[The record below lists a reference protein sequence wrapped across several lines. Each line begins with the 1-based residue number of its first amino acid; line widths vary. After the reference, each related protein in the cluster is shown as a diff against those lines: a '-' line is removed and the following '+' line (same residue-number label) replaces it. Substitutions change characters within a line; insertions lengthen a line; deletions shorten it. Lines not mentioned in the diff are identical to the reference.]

1 MFYGVNCDLSLSI
14 LSTVITFLLCYATLG
29 LVQTSFA
36 KEQVYKNNLSIVIF
50 GMLFSFLI
58 WLVNTISIL
67 FCPLSINDGIDYRV
81 LLFSLLITIFMYTL
95 AIWLN
100 TRIIFSYIRLIFG
113 SLLIGIS
120 TYIMHYMGLMSFK
133 ILDQNTILN
142 PSVLLFSIFAVS
154 VGAAISFLLYDKY
167 KIKYQGKK
175 IIRGM
180 IVLPFILGIVGMYYI
195 NRQGNYLDLLAT
207 IRLQYLNYVSYKDLF
222 YIVLF
227 LILIVIIVSLCI
239 LLLEYKLEQKS
250 RDLKKLNLQLAQLT
264 IQDHLTKLPNRN
276 FVEEYVK
283 QLIASHRKSRKE
295 IAILYIDLDRFKV
308 VNDAFGHEIGDQLLI
323 AVVQRMQNLLNH
335 KNKLVRIGGDE
346 FLFIIEETHLNEA
359 INMAQN
365 ALDLI
370 QHTYLI
376 GGRKVTIS
384 ASIGI
389 ALYPQHGV
397 TYKDLL
403 VNADIAMY
411 SSKQRGRNAYR
422 VYNETL
428 DAQHLKSE
436 LLLENDLYKAVEEKQ
451 FILLY
456 QPKFNDKKQLCG
468 VEALIRWRHP
478 KLGILGPDL
487 FIDKAEKTG
496 LIIPIGYW
504 VLQQA
509 CYQIQVWEK
518 SEQPFYPIAIN
529 LSALQFEHHAL
540 FENLEHALQTYQINP
555 EHLSIEITETT
566 AMRDIDLS
574 VKSFER
580 LRKMGIKIAIDD
592 FGTGY
597 SSFSYLKD
605 LPLDELKIDKEF
617 ITNLIADSKEET
629 ILASIIELATK
640 LGLTV
645 TAEGVETS
653 EQAEILIKLGC
664 QQLQG
669 FLFAKPMTAEALQH
683 FKFEA

>member
-1 MFYGVNCDLSLSI
+1 M
-14 LSTVITFLLCYATLG
+14 
-29 LVQTSFA
+29 
-36 KEQVYKNNLSIVIF
+36 
-50 GMLFSFLI
+50 
-58 WLVNTISIL
+58 
-67 FCPLSINDGIDYRV
+67 
-81 LLFSLLITIFMYTL
+81 
-95 AIWLN
+95 
-100 TRIIFSYIRLIFG
+100 
-113 SLLIGIS
+113 
-120 TYIMHYMGLMSFK
+120 
-133 ILDQNTILN
+133 
-142 PSVLLFSIFAVS
+142 
-154 VGAAISFLLYDKY
+154 
-167 KIKYQGKK
+167 
-175 IIRGM
+175 
-180 IVLPFILGIVGMYYI
+180 
-195 NRQGNYLDLLAT
+195 
-207 IRLQYLNYVSYKDLF
+207 NYVSYKDLF

-227 LILIVIIVSLCI
+227 LILVVIVVSLCI

-283 QLIASHRKSRKE
+283 QLIINHRKSRKE

-323 AVVQRMQNLLNH
+323 AVVQRMQILLNH

-346 FLFIIEETHLNEA
+346 FLLIIEDSHLNEA
-359 INMAQN
+359 VHIAQN

-370 QHTYLI
+370 QHTYVI

-389 ALYPQHGV
+389 AIYPQHGV
-397 TYKDLL
+397 SYKDLL
-403 VNADIAMY
+403 INADIAMY

-456 QPKFNDKKQLCG
+456 QPKFNDQKQLCG
-468 VEALIRWRHP
+468 VEALIRWQHP

-487 FIDKAEKTG
+487 FIDKAERTG

-509 CYQIQVWEK
+509 CHQIQKWEK

-580 LRKMGIKIAIDD
+580 LRQMGIKIAIDD

-605 LPLDELKIDKEF
+605 LPVDELKIDKEF
-617 ITNLIADSKEET
+617 ITDLIADSKEEA

-669 FLFAKPMTAEALQH
+669 FFFAKPMTAEVLQQ
-683 FKFEA
+683 FKFEN